1 MTAPARPLLPRV
13 LYVSTRS
20 WNPGDGFIQMGVER
34 LLAAVAGRPRTSAVY
49 NKAPQVTSFWRPVQ
63 LWRRSRG
70 TGPWSLLHG
79 ILDTVHFDNS
89 HKRAHELDVYDAVVF
104 SGSPGWSGPRL
115 TELFRKLD
123 GYRGEVFFLGIG
135 TPNRRLRLTRTERRV
150 LERALVVTREEPLAT
165 LLGDRWGVVAEAL
178 PCPALFSAPAPGAD
192 GGAGPEEGSGSGTP
206 GPPGPV
212 GFVFSTRR
220 SVRNQAVSDE
230 AYDRQ
235 LALLD
240 ALRNEVEV
248 EVVCHYSDDLDDAL
262 TRFGEALP
270 VHYHFDPRSLLELY
284 RRFGYVVSTRV
295 HGCGAASSLGIPN
308 ALLGHDRRAGTVRGF
323 RSLLISPGPEVLPQA
338 LREAIRATP
347 AARAGAAAELRQ
359 HRLRAFRQWTKL
371 LADRLGTD
379 PPRS

>member
-1 MTAPARPLLPRV
+1 
-13 LYVSTRS
+13 
-20 WNPGDGFIQMGVER
+20 MGAER
-34 LLAAVAGRPRTSAVY
+34 LLAAAAGRPRTSAVY

-89 HKRAHELDVYDAVVF
+89 HKRAHELGVYDAVVF

-123 GYRGEVFFLGIG
+123 GYRGEILFLGIG

-150 LERALVVTREEPLAT
+150 LERALVVTREEALAA
-165 LLGDRWGVVAEAL
+165 LLGERWGIAAEAL
-178 PCPALFSAPAPGAD
+178 PCPALFSAPGA
-192 GGAGPEEGSGSGTP
+192 GGKGAAGPEEGSRSETRRP
-206 GPPGPV
+206 AGPV

-220 SVRNQAVSDE
+220 SVRNQAVSEE
-230 AYDRQ
+230 AYTRQ
-235 LALLD
+235 LALLE
-240 ALRNEVEV
+240 ALRAEAEV

-262 TRFGEALP
+262 TRFGAELP
-270 VHYHFDPRSLLELY
+270 VYYHFDPRSLLDLY

-323 RSLLISPGPEVLPQA
+323 RSLLIPPGPEALPQA

-347 AARAGAAAELRQ
+347 AAREASAEELRL
-359 HRLRAFRQWTKL
+359 HRRRAFRRWTRI